1 MPPSPPVLLT
11 PAEAAAIL
19 RVTVRTLA
27 NWADDGDIRCVTL
40 KSGHRRFYAADV
52 QRYIDTHTRDKAAS

>member
-1 MPPSPPVLLT
+1 MPQSSPALLT

-27 NWADDGDIRCVTL
+27 NWADEGDIRCVTL
-40 KSGHRRFYAADV
+40 KSGHRRFYADDV
-52 QRYIDTHTRDKAAS
+52 QRYIAEHTSNEATA